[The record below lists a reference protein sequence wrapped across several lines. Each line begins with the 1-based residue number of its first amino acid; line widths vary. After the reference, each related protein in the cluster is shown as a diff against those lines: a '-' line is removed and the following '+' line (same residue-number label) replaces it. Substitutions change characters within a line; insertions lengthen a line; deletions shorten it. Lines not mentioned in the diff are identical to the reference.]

1 MKRGKMLKT
10 TSKNVT
16 DADGCDLEIEPLAEA
31 EEDLFVIFAEA
42 LDPKTKVTVE
52 QVAFKWENKL

>member
-1 MKRGKMLKT
+1 MLKT